1 MSPPRGDA
9 ESRRAVILDAALL
22 VFGQYGYRR
31 TSMDDIAREAGI
43 AKGTIYLSFASKEEV
58 FQALS
63 QRLAQRM
70 LAGAE
75 AASRQ
80 PGTTADRLAAMHA
93 AWFGTYVETIH
104 RSPHAAEL
112 LDAKHRLSADLVAN
126 TTSRYKQLVRDVLA
140 EAAAAGELDLKPAGL
155 TADTAAELLI
165 ASARGL
171 ESSAASPAAYRRYL
185 DALVRVMVA
194 GLSSR
199 LASATKN
206 LRLLQT

>member
-1 MSPPRGDA
+1 MSPPRGNTEA
-9 ESRRAVILDAALL
+9 RRTVILDAALR

-43 AKGTIYLSFASKEEV
+43 GKGTIYLSFATKEEV

-80 PGTTADRLAAMHA
+80 PGTTADKLAAMHT
-93 AWFGTYVETIH
+93 AWFGTYADTIR

-112 LDAKHRLSADLVAN
+112 LDAKHQLSADLAAGAA
-126 TTSRYKQLVRDVLA
+126 SRYKRLVRDALT
-140 EAAAAGELDLKPAGL
+140 EAAATGELDLEPAGL
-155 TADTAAELLI
+155 TPDTAAEMLI

-171 ESSAASPAAYRRYL
+171 QPSTSSPAAYRRHL
-185 DALVRVMVA
+185 TTLVRVMIA
-194 GLSSR
+194 GLASR
-199 LASATKN
+199 
-206 LRLLQT
+206 

>member
-1 MSPPRGDA
+1 MNPPRGDA
-9 ESRRAVILDAALL
+9 ESRRAVILDAALR

-31 TSMDDIAREAGI
+31 TSMDDIAGEAGI
-43 AKGTIYLSFASKEEV
+43 AKGTIYLSFASKEEA

-75 AASRQ
+75 AASRG
-80 PGTTADRLAAMHA
+80 PGTTADKLAAMHD
-93 AWFGTYVETIH
+93 AWFGTYADTIH
-104 RSPHAAEL
+104 HSPHAAEL
-112 LDAKHRLSADLVAN
+112 LDAKHRLSADLVAGAS
-126 TTSRYKQLVRDVLA
+126 SRYKRLVRDVLA

-194 GLSSR
+194 GL
-199 LASATKN
+199 ASAG
-206 LRLLQT
+206 LAPAR

>member
-1 MSPPRGDA
+1 MNPPRGEA
-9 ESRRAVILDAALL
+9 GSRRAVILDAALR

-43 AKGTIYLSFASKEEV
+43 GKGTIYLSFASKEEV

-63 QRLAQRM
+63 QRLSERM

-75 AASRQ
+75 AASRR
-80 PGTTADRLAAMHA
+80 PGTTADKLAAMHA
-93 AWFGTYVETIH
+93 AWFGTYAETIS

-112 LDAKHRLSADLVAN
+112 LDAKHRLSADLVTDAA
-126 TTSRYKQLVRDVLA
+126 SRYKRLVRDVLA
-140 EAAAAGELDLKPAGL
+140 QAAADGELDLEPAGV

-171 ESSAASPAAYRRYL
+171 ESSAASAAAYRRYL

-199 LASATKN
+199 LPAGPVSPPLA
-206 LRLLQT
+206 